1 VAYRFTDSWTDEI
14 FNETSKPE
22 YQTALIRLVDP
33 SQIQRDYDED
43 TATWTI
49 VGDGILYTG
58 QARVKPIRWGNF
70 TGGESQAN
78 SSSISAIR
86 VQIPEYAGRVD
97 KGVRVLV
104 LDADNAS
111 IEGRIFTI
119 SSDLQG
125 SSIATRTFEAAADQD
140 AVMPEETP

>member
-140 AVMPEETP
+140 AVMPEEAP